1 MFKCWLIG
9 KGRANSVITDVFTEI
24 NYSCNYMQIL
34 HKYNVKHVHNKYI
47 VSNIKNNHLKHIS

>member
-1 MFKCWLIG
+1 MMDMVRVWNIFGVVVRFKCWLIG

-34 HKYNVKHVHNKYI
+34 HKYSVKRVCAQ
-47 VSNIKNNHLKHIS
+47 